1 MKQIVP
7 VVAVCLASWG
17 LVALAGGASKAVFFG
32 MLGPL
37 VAVAVTWV
45 VTTRTYRINPARV
58 GPVLMAAFG
67 VKMLFCGGYV
77 AFVTKMLD
85 FQSVAFVVSVVAYF
99 IGLYVVQALL
109 LRRLTWA
116 PAA

>member
-1 MKQIVP
+1 MKQILP
-7 VVAVCLASWG
+7 VVVVCLASWG

-37 VAVAVTWV
+37 VAVAATWV
-45 VTTRTYRINPARV
+45 VTVRTYRIDPARV

-67 VKMLFCGGYV
+67 VKMLFFGGYV

-85 FQSVAFVVSVVAYF
+85 IRSIAFVVSFVTYF
-99 IGLYVVQALL
+99 LALYVVQALL
-109 LRRLTWA
+109 LRRLTWTPVA
-116 PAA
+116 